1 MSSGL
6 KVYYDGA
13 CPICVREMKSYM
25 RMDRARRVEWFDI
38 TDQDEALLAEGVDP
52 VKALHELHVRRADG
66 SIAVGVD
73 AFILLWKAVPLMRPI
88 AWFVGL
94 PLIKPLSEV
103 AYRWVTVRRLKA
115 EGRYCDPQK
124 GTCGKEKG

>member
-1 MSSGL
+1 MGTEL

-25 RMDRARRVEWFDI
+25 RMDRSGRVDWFDI
-38 TDQDEALLAEGVDP
+38 TDQDEVLRAEGVDP
-52 VKALHELHVRRADG
+52 VQALNELHVRRADG
-66 SIAVGVD
+66 SIATGVD
-73 AFILLWKAVPLMRPI
+73 AFILLWRVVPLMRPV
-88 AWFVGL
+88 AWLIGL

-115 EGRYCDPQK
+115 EGRYCDPE
-124 GTCGKEKG
+124 TGKCKR